1 MKTKSACALVVVF
14 TLCIFLGSWLTKI
27 DASSMNYRIR
37 LDPHGMAKF
46 AVDAGIG
53 KYISVSGPVAAVAK
67 DYCEHYLG
75 LTKPLLIGVA
85 ESKNPHSEFEQITLC
100 ATMVATPKYGYLCK
114 ELDMEFS
121 RVERNE
127 IICTTPNLIV
137 MQ

>member
-1 MKTKSACALVVVF
+1 MKTKFACVLVVVF
-14 TLCIFLGSWLTKI
+14 TLCNFLGGWLTKI
-27 DASSMNYRIR
+27 DASNMSYRIR
-37 LDPHGMAKF
+37 LDPHGIAKF
-46 AVDAGIG
+46 VVDAGIDG
-53 KYISVSGPVAAVAK
+53 YISASGPVAAVAK

-127 IICTTPNLIV
+127 IICNTPNLIV